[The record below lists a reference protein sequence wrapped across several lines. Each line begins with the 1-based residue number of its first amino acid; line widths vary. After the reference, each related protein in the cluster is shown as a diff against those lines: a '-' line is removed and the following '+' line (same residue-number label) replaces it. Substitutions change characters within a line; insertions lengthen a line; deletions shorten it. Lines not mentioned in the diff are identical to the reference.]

1 MTAQNEVQNV
11 IFEGLVTT
19 RDEDGGVHIAPM
31 GAEFDPDPEPE
42 QLVLRPYQTSHTFA
56 NLQRTGQCVFH
67 LTDDVE
73 LIAAA
78 AIGRVEE
85 IPDSFRLN
93 EIDGAVLADACQW
106 FALQVESADLRAARA
121 LITCRVVDHGMLR
134 EFLGFNRAR
143 HAVIE
148 AAILATRVAFLDRQT
163 IEAEL
168 EHWRPLIAK
177 TGGAAEHRAFEM
189 LTAFIRASFGGIL
202 PAMPATQKSQVLTV
216 RAPARLHFGL
226 FSFGNSGRQFGGTGV
241 MIAEPAL
248 ELVIRSASRFSVSGP
263 LANEVQACAERCVGA
278 WGADDLP
285 ACRLEVLTSPPRHAG
300 LGSGTQLACAVA
312 TGLAA
317 WCGRPTPTAHAMAEW
332 TGRGQRSAIGTY
344 GFLQGGLIVEA
355 GRLPQDPL
363 SPLLSRVAVPAAW
376 RFILV
381 RPDLTDGLSGEDELR
396 AFATLAPV
404 PSATREALVGEVEEH
419 LLPALVAGDC
429 QAFGESVYRYG
440 RLAGSCFA
448 AVQGGP
454 YNGSELTG
462 LVEVLRELGVAGVGQ
477 SSWGPTVF
485 GIVDSQI
492 TAERIADELKRRYS
506 AKRLSITI
514 TEADNRGAQ
523 VVRKDGPLE
532 SEE

>member
-1 MTAQNEVQNV
+1 MAQNEVLDV

-19 RDEDGGVHIAPM
+19 WDEDGRMHIAPM
-31 GAEFDPDPEPE
+31 GAEFGPDPEPE
-42 QLVLRPYQTSHTFA
+42 HLVLRPYQTSHTFA
-56 NLQRTGQCVFH
+56 NLHRTGQCVFH

-78 AIGRVEE
+78 AIGRV
-85 IPDSFRLN
+85 DNNTDQFYVSRLN
-93 EIDGAVLADACQW
+93 PLVLVDACRW
-106 FALQVESADLRAARA
+106 FALQVESEDLRAARA
-121 LITCRVVDHGMLR
+121 LINCRVRGRGMLR

-148 AAILATRVAFLDRQT
+148 AAILATRIAFLDRRT

-168 EHWRPLIAK
+168 EHWRPLVEK
-177 TGGAAEHRAFEM
+177 TGGAAEHRAFDM
-189 LTAFIRASFGGIL
+189 LTAFIRASYGGAAPAL
-202 PAMPATQKSQVLTV
+202 PATHKAQVLTV

-226 FSFGNSGRQFGGTGV
+226 FSFGNMGRQFGGTGV
-241 MIAEPAL
+241 MIAAPAL
-248 ELVIRSASRFSVSGP
+248 KLVIRSASQFTVTGQLSH
-263 LANEVQACAERCVGA
+263 EVQACAERCVAA

-285 ACRLEVLTSPPRHAG
+285 ACHMEVVTAPPRHAG

-317 WCGRPTPTAHAMAEW
+317 WCGRPAPTAQALVEW
-332 TGRGQRSAIGTY
+332 TGRGQRSAVGTY

-355 GRLPQDPL
+355 GRLPHDAL
-363 SPLLSRVAVPAAW
+363 SPMLSRVAVPADW

-381 RPDLTDGLSGEDELR
+381 RSDQTGGLSGEDELH

-404 PSATREALVGEVEEH
+404 PSATREALVREVDEH

-429 QAFGESVYRYG
+429 QTFGESVYRYG

-454 YNGSELTG
+454 YNGPELTE
-462 LVEVLRELGVAGVGQ
+462 LVEALRELGVAGVGQ

-485 GIVDSQI
+485 GVVDSQT
-492 TAERIADELKRRYS
+492 TAERIAAELQRRYS
-506 AKRLSITI
+506 AERLSIAI
-514 TEADNRGAQ
+514 TEADNRGAE
-523 VVRKDGPLE
+523 VVQGDSPPE
-532 SEE
+532 SEV

>member
-1 MTAQNEVQNV
+1 MTAHNEVLNV

-31 GAEFDPDPEPE
+31 GAEFGPDPEPA
-42 QLVLRPYQTSHTFA
+42 QLVLRPFQTSHTFA

-78 AIGRVEE
+78 AIGQVEVT
-85 IPDSFRLN
+85 PDCFRFN
-93 EIDGAVLADACQW
+93 EINGAVLADACLW
-106 FALQVESADLRAARA
+106 FALQIESADLRAARA
-121 LITCRVVDHGMLR
+121 LLKCRVVNDGMLR
-134 EFLGFNRAR
+134 KFLGFNRAR

-148 AAILATRVAFLDRQT
+148 AAILATRVAFLDRHA

-168 EHWRPLIAK
+168 ARWRPLVEK
-177 TGGAAEHRAFEM
+177 TGGPAEHRAYEM
-189 LTAFIRASFGGIL
+189 LTAFIRASFGGTL
-202 PAMPATQKSQVLTV
+202 PVKPATQESQVLTV

-226 FSFGNSGRQFGGTGV
+226 FSFGNTGRQYGGTGV

-248 ELVIRSASRFSVSGP
+248 ELVIRSASRFTVEGP
-263 LANEVQACAERCVGA
+263 LANEVQASAERCVAA
-278 WGADDLP
+278 WGADEMP
-285 ACRLEVLTSPPRHAG
+285 ACRVEVLSSPPRHAG

-317 WCGRPTPTAHAMAEW
+317 WCGRPTPTAGALAEW
-332 TGRGQRSAIGTY
+332 TGRGQRSAVGTY

-381 RPDLTDGLSGEDELR
+381 RPDLTGGLSGEDEMR

-404 PSATREALVGEVEEH
+404 PSATREALVREVDEH
-419 LLPALVAGDC
+419 LLPALGVGDC

-454 YNGSELTG
+454 YNGPELTG
-462 LVEVLRELGVAGVGQ
+462 LVETLRELGVAGVGQ

-485 GIVDSQI
+485 GIVDSQF
-492 TAERIADELKRRYS
+492 TAERIAVELKRRYS
-506 AKRLSITI
+506 AQRLSITI
-514 TEADNRGAQ
+514 TEADNRGAK
-523 VVRKDGPLE
+523 VVLE
-532 SEE
+532 RQSAGK